1 MYYTIPCDGG
11 IDSFC
16 WKCKSYLLFAKIAK
30 KVKKVLIISITG
42 SIITS

>member
-16 WKCKSYLLFAKIAK
+16 RNCKYFFLFAKNAK
-30 KVKKVLIISITG
+30 KVKKVLIISNIR